1 MRRGHVNYGRIC
13 ARNARGLCA
22 NLSFDAAVTAQ
33 AGEHAM
39 PVRIVAGLVISVG
52 LISLTNETLARGG
65 GGFGGVRTAAPPAV
79 LRAAPFAAIRSHAFR
94 SPFFGRHRSSGGGG
108 AGLWG
113 IGSGDYSSYGDYSGY
128 GNYYPYY
135 DSSGYGRPSPYP
147 YGQPPYPPAA
157 NYPAA
162 DSAPDAQRV
171 IFLVPYRPGCDSET
185 QKVPSMSGGERGIR
199 IVRC

>member
-1 MRRGHVNYGRIC
+1 MFALFYPSMRPSQRR
-13 ARNARGLCA
+13 
-22 NLSFDAAVTAQ
+22 Q
-33 AGEHAM
+33 GEHAM
-39 PVRIVAGLVISVG
+39 FIRIAASLVISVG

-65 GGFGGVRTAAPPAV
+65 GGFGGVRTAAPPAA

-94 SPFFGRHRSSGGGG
+94 SPFFRRHGNSNNGGFGTWYG
-108 AGLWG
+108 
-113 IGSGDYSSYGDYSGY
+113 GSGDYSSYGDYSGY

-135 DSSGYGRPSPYP
+135 DSSGYGRPPYP

-162 DSAPDAQRV
+162 DRAPAAQNV
-171 IFLVPYRPGCDSET
+171 IFVVPYRPGCDTET
-185 QKVPSMSGGERGIR
+185 QMVPSMSGGERAIR

>member
-1 MRRGHVNYGRIC
+1 MGDRQ
-13 ARNARGLCA
+13 RGL
-22 NLSFDAAVTAQ
+22 
-33 AGEHAM
+33 
-39 PVRIVAGLVISVG
+39 
-52 LISLTNETLARGG
+52 
-65 GGFGGVRTAAPPAV
+65 
-79 LRAAPFAAIRSHAFR
+79 
-94 SPFFGRHRSSGGGG
+94 FF
-108 AGLWG
+108 LWG
-113 IGSGDYSSYGDYSGY
+113 LFHGY

>member
-1 MRRGHVNYGRIC
+1 
-13 ARNARGLCA
+13 
-22 NLSFDAAVTAQ
+22 
-33 AGEHAM
+33 M

-52 LISLTNETLARGG
+52 LISLANETLARGG

-79 LRAAPFAAIRSHAFR
+79 LRAAPSAAIRSHALR
-94 SPFFGRHRSSGGGG
+94 SPFFGRHRSSDGGG

-147 YGQPPYPPAA
+147 YGRPPYPPAA

-185 QKVPSMSGGERGIR
+185 QNVPSVSGGERVIR